1 MEVALDIDDVPGS
14 APQLCLKMDVQST
27 LPLCE
32 LAMESARNACPA
44 SVDIL

>member
-1 MEVALDIDDVPGS
+1 MGVALDIDDVPGS
-14 APQLCLKMDVQST
+14 ALQLCLRMDVQRR

-44 SVDIL
+44 SVDVL